1 MSKISSE
8 FILGSAIGYFF
19 SNNLL
24 VFTLGLATGVVIQ
37 EKFGS
42 VYKFSEFCYDSTKE
56 IIKQKISK
64 LTFRWWRVNNNTV
77 PSNNTLNV
85 FLDEQHNSNVD
96 NDDDEPLDDEP
107 LDQDNKINLNGN
119 SLKNKVD

>member
-8 FILGSAIGYFF
+8 FIVGSAIGYFC

-42 VYKFSEFCYDSTKE
+42 VYKFTQFCYDSSKL
-56 IIKQKISK
+56 ILKNQINKISS
-64 LTFRWWRVNNNTV
+64 RWNA
-77 PSNNTLNV
+77 
-85 FLDEQHNSNVD
+85 
-96 NDDDEPLDDEP
+96 
-107 LDQDNKINLNGN
+107 NKIDNNLQNENISDINENTSLENAN
-119 SLKNKVD
+119 SLKNKED

>member
-8 FILGSAIGYFF
+8 FIVGSAIGYFC

-42 VYKFSEFCYDSTKE
+42 VYKFTQFCYDSSKLILKNQIT
-56 IIKQKISK
+56 KISSK
-64 LTFRWWRVNNNTV
+64 WNGNKID
-77 PSNNTLNV
+77 NTLQ
-85 FLDEQHNSNVD
+85 DENIADNLHNN
-96 NDDDEPLDDEP
+96 
-107 LDQDNKINLNGN
+107 INENTSLENAN
-119 SLKNKVD
+119 SLKNKED